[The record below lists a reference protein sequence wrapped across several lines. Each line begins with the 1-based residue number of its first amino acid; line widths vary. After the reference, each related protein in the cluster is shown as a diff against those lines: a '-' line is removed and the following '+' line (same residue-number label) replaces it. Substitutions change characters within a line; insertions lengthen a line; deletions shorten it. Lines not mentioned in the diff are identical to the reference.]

1 MRLHKHILA
10 VILCL
15 ILSLSAIAQPGT
27 KTHTVSQGETVTRI
41 SQMYK
46 ITPHEIY
53 RLNPN
58 AQQGIKIGDVL
69 IISGEPSTA
78 SSSSSETHTV
88 KQKETLYGIAKSHNL
103 SVEELRELNP
113 SVGEGLKTGQVLI
126 VRKRAGTTSAATH
139 STKTVKNSNS
149 ISHKVEARETKFGIA
164 KQYGISVEELERQN
178 PAIRQSLPVGYELTI
193 AGAKDTNE
201 VIADKYEVTTTT
213 IKQGFAN
220 YEVKPKETIYSLT
233 QTLGI
238 SEDELIR
245 LNPSLKEG
253 LKEGMILKVPGKGS
267 ILVATSGK
275 GFKDLSKSLSFDKR
289 RKLAMLLPFNVSK
302 IEGDSAKSVAER
314 LKSDAFL
321 NMTLDFYS
329 GALMAIDSAKTLGL
343 KVDVHIYDS
352 GESRA
357 SSNVA
362 EVIRNNN
369 INTFDAVIGPFYQ
382 EHAERAAQLL
392 ARDSVAVISPLS
404 KDKGESISNLY
415 QAMPPG
421 DYSKTAIFEYML
433 SKGGNIVVVSAAKR
447 ESNREFIKTNFKE
460 AVFSPLDANGNLIP
474 DKLKALLVKDKM
486 NYVVLDSEKTGMIL
500 STTNVLLNEL
510 ANYKIQLVIME
521 QNETL
526 DFEEISMKRLTI
538 LKMLYPSLIREN
550 TSHEALQFDNAYKRE
565 NKIFPSQYAI
575 RGFDVT
581 FDTLLRLSQEKSF
594 EATANEDQTE
604 QIESKFNYSKNG
616 AEGYINKGVYI
627 LQFEEDLSVTEAK

>member
-10 VILCL
+10 LILCL
-15 ILSLSAIAQPGT
+15 LLSLSAIAQPGT
-27 KTHTVSQGETVTRI
+27 KTHTVSQGETVTKI

-69 IISGEPSTA
+69 KISGEPSTA

-474 DKLKALLVKDKM
+474 DKLKALLVKDKI

-616 AEGYINKGVYI
+616 TDGYINKGVYI

>member
-1 MRLHKHILA
+1 
-10 VILCL
+10 
-15 ILSLSAIAQPGT
+15 
-27 KTHTVSQGETVTRI
+27 
-41 SQMYK
+41 MYK

>member
-1 MRLHKHILA
+1 
-10 VILCL
+10 
-15 ILSLSAIAQPGT
+15 
-27 KTHTVSQGETVTRI
+27 
-41 SQMYK
+41 MYK

-69 IISGEPSTA
+69 KISGEPSTA

-474 DKLKALLVKDKM
+474 DKLKALLVKDKI

-616 AEGYINKGVYI
+616 TDGYINKGVYI